1 MARLQFGPRRSLI
14 LIGVAGSKTSA
25 AEMGRGAPRSWSYS
39 RTSASG
45 SAPTA
50 RAMLRIWPRA

>member
-1 MARLQFGPRRSLI
+1 MARLQLGRRRSLI

-25 AEMGRGAPRSWSYS
+25 ALIAWGAPCRASYS
-39 RTSASG
+39 RISSSS

-50 RAMLRIWPRA
+50 RATLRMCPRA